1 MTVIKPHSTSSVEN
15 REPILA
21 VLQPLFA
28 NVGRVLEIGSGTG
41 QHAIFFAAALPHLIW
56 QTSELEDN
64 LAGIQLWLDEAAL
77 PNTPPPLQLD
87 VSHIWPDALFDA
99 AFTANTAHI
108 MSIVDV
114 AMMFCGIGAVLNPG
128 GLFVQ
133 YGPFNEGGQFTSA
146 SNQAFDASLRERDP
160 RMGLRDVDELQVIA
174 ARHDLTLL
182 VKHQMPV
189 NNQILVWQRA

>member
-1 MTVIKPHSTSSVEN
+1 MTAVKPHSTSSVEN

-28 NVGRVLEIGSGTG
+28 HVGHVLEIGSGTG

-56 QTSELEDN
+56 QTSEMEDN
-64 LAGIQLWLDEAAL
+64 LSGIQLWLDEAAL

-87 VSHIWPDALFDA
+87 VSHIWPDTLFDA

-174 ARHDLTLL
+174 ARHDLTLFA
-182 VKHQMPV
+182 KHQMPV